1 MDIESHP
8 TGACVYDYVEVDQ
21 GTFTWR
27 FCGSILPLESVIS
40 SGPAMTLRFHSD
52 YTGTKPGFL
61 AKWEEIKGKKNDFF
75 SFINCMMLVVVLPFV
90 NSSTKVSLC
99 PLLLSNY
106 I

>member
-27 FCGSILPLESVIS
+27 FCGSIIPSESVIS

-61 AKWEEIKGKKNDFF
+61 AKWEEVKGKKNDF
-75 SFINCMMLVVVLPFV
+75 L
-90 NSSTKVSLC
+90 VSLTA
-99 PLLLSNY
+99 
-106 I
+106 